1 MDLARHL
8 AANLT
13 TLTARVAVAAA
24 GSGRAPA
31 DIRLV
36 AVSKRFG
43 VDHVEAAVSA
53 GLLELGESKVQEAA
67 RKRAATVGRGIAWHL
82 IGHLQS
88 NKARAAAET
97 FDWIHS
103 VDSVALLRRLDR
115 VATDLHRSLNVLV
128 QVDLAGESTK
138 HGAPEAEVRRIVDAA
153 VSCESVAL
161 RGLMVLPPWS
171 DDPEQARPFFRRL
184 RRLRDEFATTAG
196 RDLRL
201 DQLSMGM
208 SHDLEVA
215 IEEGATMI
223 RVGTA
228 VFGPRPR
235 PVASPG
241 VSPG

>member
-1 MDLARHL
+1 MDLAGHL
-8 AANLT
+8 AANLAT
-13 TLTARVAVAAA
+13 VTARVTAAA
-24 GSGRAPA
+24 AASGRAPA

-53 GLLELGESKVQEAA
+53 GLLELGENKVQEAA

-138 HGAPEAEVRRIVDAA
+138 HGAPEAEVHRIVDAA
-153 VSCESVAL
+153 GPCESVAL

-184 RRLRDEFATTAG
+184 RRLRDELATTAG

>member
-1 MDLARHL
+1 MDLAGHL
-8 AANLT
+8 AANLAT
-13 TLTARVAVAAA
+13 VTARVATAAA

-36 AVSKRFG
+36 AVSKTFG

-53 GLLELGESKVQEAA
+53 GLLELGENKVQEAA

-138 HGAPEAEVRRIVDAA
+138 HGAPETEVRRIVDAA
-153 VSCESVAL
+153 ASCESVAL

-171 DDPEQARPFFRRL
+171 EDPEQARPFFRRL
-184 RRLRDEFATTAG
+184 RRLRDELATTTG

-201 DQLSMGM
+201 DELSMGM

-235 PVASPG
+235 PASSG
-241 VSPG
+241 SQHG

>member
-13 TLTARVAVAAA
+13 TLTARVCVAAA

-208 SHDLEVA
+208 SHDLEVS

>member
-8 AANLT
+8 ASNLT
-13 TLTARVAVAAA
+13 TLTARVAAAAA

-138 HGAPEAEVRRIVDAA
+138 HGAPEAEVPRIVDAA

>member
-13 TLTARVAVAAA
+13 TLTARVAAAA
-24 GSGRAPA
+24 TGSGRAPA

-115 VATDLHRSLNVLV
+115 AATDLHRSLNVLV

>member
-1 MDLARHL
+1 MDLAGHL
-8 AANLT
+8 AANLAT
-13 TLTARVAVAAA
+13 VTARVATAAA

-36 AVSKRFG
+36 AVSKTCG
-43 VDHVEAAVSA
+43 VDHVKAAVSA
-53 GLLELGESKVQEAA
+53 GLLELGENKVQEAA

-171 DDPEQARPFFRRL
+171 EDPEQTRPFFRRL
-184 RRLRDEFATTAG
+184 RRLRDELAPTTG
-196 RDLRL
+196 QDLRL

-215 IEEGATMI
+215 IEEGATLLRI
-223 RVGTA
+223 GTSI
-228 VFGPRPR
+228 FGPRS
-235 PVASPG
+235 ASSAG
-241 VSPG
+241 RL